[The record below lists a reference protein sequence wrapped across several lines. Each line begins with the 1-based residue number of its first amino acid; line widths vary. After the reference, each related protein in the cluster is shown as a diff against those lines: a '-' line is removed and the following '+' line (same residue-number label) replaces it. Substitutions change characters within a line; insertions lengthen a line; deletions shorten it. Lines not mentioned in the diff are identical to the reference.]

1 MDANPKKLG
10 PVMHY
15 MHALF
20 IVGAYEEAI
29 SIADRA
35 LARNANAPKDKPAYD
50 DQADT
55 LNWIYD
61 LKSQALRALGRW
73 DEALLIQQEARQQRE
88 NSNDKVSQAINL
100 GYSYNLR
107 DRPEDALKSLE
118 GIDWARSLS
127 GYGRMQLQHV
137 RLRAYL
143 QLGNRAE
150 AEKVFVYLRENKLD
164 APGTW
169 QEAMLEWGDVDGA
182 AAYYIARLR
191 DPEQRNQAC
200 TRRRCSS
207 HSRDCRGM
215 PRTRPAGRRC

>member
-1 MDANPKKLG
+1 MR
-10 PVMHY
+10 Y

-20 IVGAYEEAI
+20 TVGSYDEAI

-35 LARNANAPKDKPAYD
+35 LAQNANAPRDKPAYD

-73 DEALLIQQEARQQRE
+73 DEALLIQQEARRQRE

-100 GYSYNLR
+100 GYSYN
-107 DRPEDALKSLE
+107 RPRPSRGRAQV
-118 GIDWARSLS
+118 ARRHRL
-127 GYGRMQLQHV
+127 GAIAV
-137 RLRAYL
+137 RLWTHAAAITCACSAYL

-150 AEKVFVYLRENKLD
+150 AEKVFAYLRENKLD
-164 APGTW
+164 APDTW

-182 AAYYIARLR
+182 AAHYIARLR
-191 DPEQRNQAC
+191 DPDQRNPALYAAQTFQA
-200 TRRRCSS
+200 TTAIAAGGR
-207 HSRDCRGM
+207 
-215 PRTRPAGRRC
+215 RTRPAGRRC